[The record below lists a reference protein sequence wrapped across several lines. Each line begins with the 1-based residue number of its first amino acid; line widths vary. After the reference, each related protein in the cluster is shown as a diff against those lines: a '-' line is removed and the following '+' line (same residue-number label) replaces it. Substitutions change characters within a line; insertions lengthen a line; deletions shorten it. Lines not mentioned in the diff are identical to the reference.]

1 MKYKVILEKA
11 EEGFAVSVPG
21 LPGCHSQGA
30 TELEALQ
37 NIADAISGYL
47 DVVVELG
54 QNKIFREVE
63 AGVKA

>member
-1 MKYKVILEKA
+1 MKYKVILEKS

-30 TELEALQ
+30 TEWEALQ
-37 NIADAISGYL
+37 NIADAISEYL

-63 AGVKA
+63 VGV